1 MKNIRVA
8 LLGCGTIGSFVLD
21 FLAEGKIPGCEP
33 VAVYLRSA
41 ESRGR
46 DHLEELGIPWVTD
59 LEKLLEFQPDVVV
72 EAATHEAMEAMG
84 PGILSRGV
92 HFIPMSL
99 GAFVDSALMD
109 EMLSAAQ
116 KGGSRL
122 HIPSGGIGAL
132 DALQAAVLG
141 GADKVTM
148 TTRKYAT
155 TWKGIQIVE
164 EMGLD
169 LDNLA
174 EPALLFEGP
183 ARECV
188 KKYPQSINIAA
199 ALSIAGIGFD
209 KTIIRIFADPHVEYN
224 THEIQ
229 WEGPAGKVTV
239 LFENTP
245 VPSNPKTTYQ
255 ACLSALSLLKGMT
268 GYSTIGA

>member
-1 MKNIRVA
+1 MKNIKVA

-21 FLAEGKIPGCEP
+21 FLAGGKIPGCEP
-33 VAVYLRSA
+33 VAVYLRST

-46 DHLEELGIPWVTD
+46 DHLEELRIPWVTD
-59 LEKLLEFQPDVVV
+59 LEKLLDFHPDVVV

-84 PGILSRGV
+84 PVILSRGV
-92 HFIPMSL
+92 DFIPMSL
-99 GAFVDSALMD
+99 GAFVDSALM
-109 EMLSAAQ
+109 EKMLAAAE

-141 GADKVTM
+141 GAEKVTM

-155 TWKGIQIVE
+155 TWKGIPIVE

-169 LDNLA
+169 LDNLSK
-174 EPALLFEGP
+174 PALLFEGP

-188 KKYPQSINIAA
+188 RKYPQSINIAA
-199 ALSIAGIGFD
+199 ALSIAGMGFD

-268 GYSTIGA
+268 GYRIIGA